1 MKVLLTGGGSAG
13 HINPALAIAE
23 TVKQNCPNAQILFVG
38 TPNGKENELVK
49 REGYSIRPVRSEGF
63 RRSLKLSNVKALYLL
78 LFSPY
83 LKETTDILD
92 EFQPDI
98 VIGTGGYVCWPIM
111 AAAARRG
118 IPTALHESNAKPGLA
133 IQLLR
138 KRVDRI
144 WVNFED
150 TKSHLRTKCPVSRVG
165 NPIRGAFSAY
175 SKEEARRRLGI
186 GENEFF
192 ILSFGGSLGA
202 EPVNEAV
209 LDLMK
214 EMAGAHPTL
223 RFLHASGSRDAEE
236 TKKRFA
242 ILGLDQYPNCTL
254 TEYIYDMPMQMAAAD
269 LIVSRAGAMTLSELA
284 LMGKASILIPS
295 PHVAAN
301 HQYYNAKA
309 LADANAALLVE
320 EATLKAGGL
329 THTVLELLG
338 DEDKIVSLEEQ
349 IRNFA
354 EKDANRE
361 IWKQILEIT
370 ENKNRKES

>member
-1 MKVLLTGGGSAG
+1 MKILLTGGGSAG

-38 TPNGKENELVK
+38 TKNGKENELVG
-49 REGYSIRPVRSEGF
+49 REGFHIQHVQAEGF
-63 RRSLKLSNVKALYLL
+63 RRALKLSNLKALYLL

-83 LKETTDILD
+83 LKETTQILD
-92 EFQPDI
+92 EFQPDA

-133 IQLLR
+133 IQLLS
-138 KRVDRI
+138 KKVDRI
-144 WVNFED
+144 WVNFEE
-150 TKSHLRTKCPVSRVG
+150 TKQQLRTKCPVCRVG
-165 NPIRGAFSAY
+165 NPLRGAFSSL
-175 SKEEARRRLGI
+175 SKTEARKRLGI

-209 LDLMK
+209 LNLMK
-214 EMAGAHPTL
+214 EMADAHPNL
-223 RFLHASGSRDAEE
+223 RFLHASGSRDAEA
-236 TKKRFA
+236 TKKRFE
-242 ILGLDQYPNCTL
+242 ILSLEQCPNCTL
-254 TEYIYDMPMQMAAAD
+254 TEYIYDMPVQMAAAD
-269 LIVSRAGAMTLSELA
+269 LIISRAGAMTLSELA
-284 LMGKASILIPS
+284 LMGKAAVLIPS

-309 LADANAALLVE
+309 LADADAALLVE
-320 EATLKAGGL
+320 ESTLSTGGL
-329 THTVLELLG
+329 YHTVLELLG
-338 DEDKIVSLEEQ
+338 DESKIESMEKQ

-370 ENKNRKES
+370 GK